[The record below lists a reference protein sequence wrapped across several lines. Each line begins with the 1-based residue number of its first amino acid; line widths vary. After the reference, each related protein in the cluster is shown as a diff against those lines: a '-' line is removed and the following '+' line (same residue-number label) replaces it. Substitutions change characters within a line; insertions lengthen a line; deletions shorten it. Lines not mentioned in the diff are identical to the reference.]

1 MGLVQLVWL
10 VLCFVTS
17 HFTIVTNKSVWVMI
31 ISNVECGT
39 TLIIAQLLHQY
50 NKHTAEIKKHTD
62 AHFRS
67 QQIGILFSCGW

>member
-1 MGLVQLVWL
+1 
-10 VLCFVTS
+10 
-17 HFTIVTNKSVWVMI
+17 MI